1 MNVDSIYFKGHSC
14 FKKDWAGFDTIK
26 PINVIIGRNNSGK
39 SHLLDL
45 VESLCGDKP
54 FRREWQ
60 HRLGGVLDERSLR
73 EVFSEHK
80 NGGDLDGNHWYA
92 HGHHLVNAIVTWEF
106 IANDTSETFPDNVDS
121 VCIYS
126 QRDRRCTEQL
136 SDAII
141 SRVKIVIAVAMNQRN
156 GTALRLNRTTFYRL
170 FADRDITP
178 ELEDIKPDLGSDG
191 KLATNIIRQ
200 FLLTSNEKLPR
211 EIIEKDLR
219 DALNLIFEGD
229 GQFSEVRVLFH
240 DIGKDDQ
247 PKDHWEIYLSEKKK
261 GLIPLSKSGSGLKTV
276 ILVLLN
282 LLVIPKVK
290 NKEKSQFTFAFEELE
305 NNLHPALLRRLFKY
319 LEDYAV
325 KEKAKIFLTTHSS
338 IALDF
343 FGVSEHAQIIHVS
356 HDGESARTTT
366 VPTHSNLIKIVSEL
380 GARPS
385 DLLQANGLVWVE
397 GPSDR
402 IYLNRWIELYTDD
415 RLREGRDYQCVFYGG
430 SLLARVEFKSSEYD
444 DTDLVNLFQINHN
457 LIVVCDGDRTAED
470 SDLKAR
476 VERISEEVEKID
488 GAHIWITEA
497 KEIENYLPGS
507 VLSEVT
513 GLPSLPDPEKDESWS
528 SYTKNHMQRK
538 RIDKVD
544 LAISSTQYMTKE
556 VKKLKVKKLMEG
568 RFDWKEQMEK
578 IVERI
583 DSWNENGS
591 SEGP

>member
-1 MNVDSIYFKGHSC
+1 MNIDSIYFKGYSC
-14 FKKDWAGFDTIK
+14 FKKEWAGFDTIK

-45 VESLCGDKP
+45 VEALCKDELFDHGWEYR
-54 FRREWQ
+54 F
-60 HRLGGVLDERSLR
+60 GGVLDEGSLKKF
-73 EVFSEHK
+73 FSENR
-80 NGGDLDGNHWYA
+80 NGGELDGNHWYN
-92 HGHHLVNAIVTWEF
+92 HGQYLVKAAVTWEF
-106 IANDTSETFPDNVDS
+106 IARKVKKVQFSDDFDLACTYP
-121 VCIYS
+121 
-126 QRDRRCTEQL
+126 QRDHIEQL
-136 SDAII
+136 GGAII
-141 SRVKIVIAVAMNQRN
+141 SRVEQVIDDAEVIQ
-156 GTALRLNRTTFYRL
+156 
-170 FADRDITP
+170 D
-178 ELEDIKPDLGSDG
+178 EL
-191 KLATNIIRQ
+191 LA
-200 FLLTSNEKLPR
+200 
-211 EIIEKDLR
+211 
-219 DALNLIFEGD
+219 ALNSIFGSD
-229 GQFSEVRVLFH
+229 GQFSEIQVQVH
-240 DIGKDDQ
+240 DEAQDATI
-247 PKDHWEIYLSEKKK
+247 KDHWEVYLGEDTK
-261 GLIPLSKSGSGLKTV
+261 GLTPLSKSGSGLKTV
-276 ILVLLN
+276 FLVLLN
-282 LLVIPKVK
+282 LLVVPKVE

-325 KEKAKIFLTTHSS
+325 KEDATIFLTTHSS
-338 IALDF
+338 IALDL
-343 FGVSEHAQIIHVS
+343 FGVSDNAQIIRVL
-356 HDGESARTTT
+356 HDGESARTET
-366 VPTHSNLIKIVSEL
+366 VRTHSNLIKVVSEL

-402 IYLNRWIELYTDD
+402 IYLNRWIELYTDG

-476 VERISEEVEKID
+476 VERISEKVEKID

-568 RFDWKEQMEK
+568 RFDRKEQMQK